1 MTPVWSK
8 DSQRL
13 AYIRGDD
20 IWIMS
25 KSGAGAVNIPNSP
38 APERGVPGAAEASIR
53 AGRWLHFLGLE
64 GE

>member
-13 AYIRGDD
+13 AYIRGDE

-25 KSGAGAVNIPNSP
+25 KSGAGAVNITNSP
-38 APERGVPGAAEASIR
+38 APERGVSWSR
-53 AGRWLHFLGLE
+53 
-64 GE
+64 